1 VENLNLEILKDKNIL
16 FVEDDQSVIDRI
28 EPVFKKVFN
37 SVFISCNG
45 EDGLEIFEKNQHID
59 FVITDLKMSHMDG
72 IDMIANIK
80 AIKEDIPSILMSADT
95 EADYESF
102 LRADEIGIYRFF
114 LKPLD
119 LDELLKAIVTYIE
132 QKN

>member
-1 VENLNLEILKDKNIL
+1 LNIDILKDKNIL
-16 FVEDDQSVIDRI
+16 FVEDDQLVIDAI

-37 SVFISCNG
+37 NVFLSKSG

-59 FVITDLKMSHMDG
+59 FVITDLKMANMDG
-72 IDMIANIK
+72 LDMVANIK
-80 AIKEDIPSILMSADT
+80 AIKEETPSILMSAD
-95 EADYESF
+95 ADYESF
-102 LRADEIGIYRFF
+102 LRADEIGIYRYL

-119 LDELLKAIVTYIE
+119 VEELLKAIVSYLE